1 MWSEP
6 ADLLL
11 VAASARAIAESAVR
25 GGFRVWVLDG
35 FCDLDT
41 QALGPCTRVPLVD
54 LGAGWGLEPRCLRAA
69 LRDLAAEGADLG
81 LVYGSGL
88 ESTPEALTS
97 LPAGLRLLGNDPAV
111 LSLLKDPQQFCALL
125 DGLAIAHPRT
135 LLDPPPADAPGRWLV
150 KACGGCGGLGVGPWR
165 TGDPRP
171 VAPHLFQRFQEG
183 DLRSVL
189 FIADGREFKVIGC
202 NRLLVADA
210 DPRRPFLYGGAIGQA
225 ALSDPARSVVAHW
238 CRALVGA
245 LGLRGLNNLDF
256 ILHEGQP
263 YLLDINPRPSATMSL
278 YEGQCE
284 GGWIRR
290 HARACLGDLSGEP
303 PRRAAQVAGQRVVYA
318 TDALTIPA
326 VGRWPDWSRDRPAAG
341 TRIARGAPLCTVLAQ
356 GADADRVESMLAAR
370 SEEVREYV
378 STGVREERIHAAR
391 RIPPY

>member
-1 MWSEP
+1 MSSEP

-25 GGFRVWVLDG
+25 GGFRVRVLDG

-54 LGAGWGLEPRCLRAA
+54 LGAGWGLEPRRLGAA
-69 LRDLAAEGADLG
+69 LQEVAAAGSDLG

-88 ESTPEALTS
+88 ESAPEVLTN

-111 LSLLKDPQQFCALL
+111 LRLLRDPQQFCTLL
-125 DGLAIAHPRT
+125 DGLTIAHPQTR
-135 LLDPPPADAPGRWLV
+135 LDPPPADDPGRWLV

-165 TGDPRP
+165 AGDPRP
-171 VAPHLFQRFQEG
+171 AAPHLFQRFQEG
-183 DLRSVL
+183 DLRSIL
-189 FIADGREFKVIGC
+189 FIADGRGLEVIGC

-225 ALSDPARSVVAHW
+225 ALSDPVRTTVTHW
-238 CRALVGA
+238 CRSLVGA

-256 ILHEGQP
+256 ILHQGQP

-318 TDALTIPA
+318 TADLTIPA
-326 VGRWPDWSRDRPAAG
+326 EVRWPDWSRDRPAAG
-341 TRIARGAPLCTVLAQ
+341 TAIARGAPLCTVLAQ
-356 GADADRVESMLAAR
+356 GPDADLVESMLAAR
-370 SEEVREYV
+370 AEEVREYV
-378 STGVREERIHAAR
+378 TERITNELNNSIR
-391 RIPPY
+391 DRL